1 MLFSGK
7 GKHRRPSKATRV
19 IAVAGVTGAAVAA
32 PLMAAGNASAATA
45 SEWDAVAQC
54 ESGGNWSINT
64 GNGYYGG
71 LQFSASTWAA
81 YGGTQYASTADQAS
95 KSQQIQI
102 AEKVLAGQ
110 GKGAWP
116 VCGTGLS
123 GAAYAGGGSQDSGSG
138 SSESSQSQSS
148 GSTAERSTEQKASRS
163 SERPAAEQK
172 TEQAP
177 EEDRHHPDR
186 QEGREGRRRVQ
197 GRQGRHPQLDRRG
210 ARRQGRLGEAVQAE
224 RRHRRRGR
232 PDLPGPAAAPEV
244 SGGSRDSRPG
254 ACSPVRTGAGFFTSG
269 VRRGPPPVPSR
280 FPETSLFRSETI
292 YSRFCPAGGRSAGR
306 SPGAG

>member
-71 LQFSASTWAA
+71 LQFSASTWAG
-81 YGGTQYASTADQAS
+81 YGGTQYAATADQAT
-95 KSQQIQI
+95 KAQQIEI

-123 GAAYAGGGSQDSGSG
+123 NAAYTGGGSESQDSGS
-138 SSESSQSQSS
+138 SQSS
-148 GSTAERSTEQKASRS
+148 GSSESGQGSQSQSTGSTADRSTEQKASRS
-163 SERPAAEQK
+163 DERPAAKKETVTTPTGK
-172 TEQAP
+172 KVEKGDGEYKVVKGDTLSSIA
-177 EEDRHHPDR
+177 EEHDVKGGWAKLFKLNDDIVDDADLIYPG
-186 QEGREGRRRVQ
+186 Q
-197 GRQGRHPQLDRRG
+197 QLH
-210 ARRQGRLGEAVQAE
+210 LK
-224 RRHRRRGR
+224 
-232 PDLPGPAAAPEV
+232 
-244 SGGSRDSRPG
+244 
-254 ACSPVRTGAGFFTSG
+254 
-269 VRRGPPPVPSR
+269 
-280 FPETSLFRSETI
+280 
-292 YSRFCPAGGRSAGR
+292 
-306 SPGAG
+306 

>member
-71 LQFSASTWAA
+71 LQFSASTWAG
-81 YGGTQYASTADQAS
+81 YGGTQYAATADQAS
-95 KSQQIQI
+95 KSQQIEI

-123 GAAYAGGGSQDSGSG
+123 GAAYTGGGSTESQDSGSAQGSG
-138 SSESSQSQSS
+138 SSESQSS
-148 GSTAERSTEQKASRS
+148 GSTADRSTEQKASRS
-163 SERPAAEQK
+163 EERPAAEKPAEKK
-172 TEQAP
+172 TVTTPTGKKVEKGDGEYKVVKGDTLSSIA
-177 EEDRHHPDR
+177 EEHDVKGGWAKLFKLNDDIVDEADLIYPG
-186 QEGREGRRRVQ
+186 Q
-197 GRQGRHPQLDRRG
+197 QLH
-210 ARRQGRLGEAVQAE
+210 LK
-224 RRHRRRGR
+224 
-232 PDLPGPAAAPEV
+232 
-244 SGGSRDSRPG
+244 
-254 ACSPVRTGAGFFTSG
+254 
-269 VRRGPPPVPSR
+269 
-280 FPETSLFRSETI
+280 
-292 YSRFCPAGGRSAGR
+292 
-306 SPGAG
+306 